1 MESDSRKVLIQYF
14 AMLREEAGV
23 SEEEIWTSAETVEEL
38 FDELRERHGFALDR
52 QRLKLVVNEEFREW
66 SHQVSEGDT
75 IVFIPPV
82 AGG

>member
-1 MESDSRKVLIQYF
+1 MGADSRKVLIQYY
-14 AMLREEAGV
+14 AILREEAGV
-23 SEEEIWTSAETVEEL
+23 SEEEIWTSARTVEEL

-52 QRLKLVVNEEFREW
+52 ERLKVVVDEEFREW
-66 SHQVSEGDT
+66 SHEVSEGDT

>member
-1 MESDSRKVLIQYF
+1 MGAGSRKVLIQYY
-14 AMLREEAGV
+14 AILREEAGV
-23 SEEEIWTSAETVEEL
+23 PEEEIWTSATTVEEL

-52 QRLKLVVNEEFREW
+52 ERLKVVVDEEFREW
-66 SHQVSEGDT
+66 SHEVRDGDT